1 MTEDEDPRDELP
13 EDDDFRAKQD
23 ELEEAAQEEEETP
36 EVEPESSVASESYDD
51 EEPKK
56 RRGCLSA
63 ILGGILLF
71 PFRFYRP
78 MVGERKMGSLGV
90 VLFIIL
96 FPLWIYLYASPFVWY
111 MSYNLSAN
119 STARVQQLDRDQ
131 KLGVAYVDAL
141 IHCYESQMSHWMVN
155 DRIAPTIWLDNP
167 QNFQLGVREGLLYGT
182 RVLRDNLSRLRST
195 DSIDPDVDAAF
206 GHFSFNPNSW
216 IFPST
221 EREYRKGVDALKKYR
236 ERLIRGEA
244 PFHPRADNLAEL
256 LTQFNSVTG
265 GANARLRLCTPD
277 RRPTLSEE
285 TMGDPTLSGEVKSDN
300 RAKWTEVDDHF
311 YFARG
316 VAYVYREIMV
326 AVNYDFA
333 EILDQRNAQEL
344 SDSLVED
351 FLDRAQ
357 FEPIYVA
364 RGSDDSL
371 WANHPAKL
379 LAHLSQV
386 RERSRSLH
394 TMVAIDVR

>member
-13 EDDDFRAKQD
+13 EDADFRAKQD
-23 ELEEAAQEEEETP
+23 ELAEAEEAEPETP
-36 EVEPESSVASESYDD
+36 DEPEPVTAEPEDEDD
-51 EEPKK
+51 EPKS
-56 RRGCLSA
+56 RRGCLGRALNS
-63 ILGGILLF
+63 ILFF
-71 PFRFYRP
+71 PFVAFGPWVR
-78 MVGERKMGSLGV
+78 ERAMGTLGV
-90 VLFIIL
+90 VLFIVL
-96 FPLWIYLYASPFVWY
+96 FPLWIYMYLSPVVWY
-111 MSYNLSAN
+111 LSYNLSATA
-119 STARVQQLDRDQ
+119 TARVENIDRDQ

-141 IHCYESQMSHWMVN
+141 IGTYETQMSHWMVN

-206 GHFSFNPNSW
+206 GHFSFNPDSW

-221 EREYRKGVDALKKYR
+221 EREYKKGVAALRKYR
-236 ERLIRGEA
+236 ARLIRGEA

-256 LTQFNSVTG
+256 LQQFNSVTG

-285 TMGDPTLSGEVKSDN
+285 TMGDPTMSGEVKADK

-316 VAYVYREIMV
+316 VAYVYREVMA
-326 AVNYDFA
+326 AVNYDFG

-344 SDSLVED
+344 SKSLVED

-364 RGSDDSL
+364 RGRDDSL